1 MNAIPDISPNY
12 FRNHLVNI
20 ILSVIAFG
28 WKSSKNLEDYKNMI
42 LDIQKELEKEKCSNY
57 IQ

>member
-1 MNAIPDISPNY
+1 MNAIPDTSPNY

-20 ILSVIAFG
+20 ILSVIVFG
-28 WKSSKNLEDYKNMI
+28 WKSSKTLEDYKNMI
-42 LDIQKELEKEKCSNY
+42 LEIQKELEKEKYSNY